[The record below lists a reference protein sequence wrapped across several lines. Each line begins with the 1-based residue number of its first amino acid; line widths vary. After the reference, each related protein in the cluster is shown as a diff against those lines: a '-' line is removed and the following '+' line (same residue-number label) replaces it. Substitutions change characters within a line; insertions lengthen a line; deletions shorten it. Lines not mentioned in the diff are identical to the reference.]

1 MTKTVTKTV
10 TKADDTMS
18 NTVSTAA
25 YRAARR
31 EEAHSAVGYMRDP
44 LLLRQYRGLLNDR
57 GNAQLSRA
65 LAWVTAGGIVEGLVY
80 LAIIP
85 TVVALAS
92 SAPAWGLGLGG
103 WLTVLGVCAV
113 VGAVCT
119 YAMNLGAYRAAL
131 EGLRVMLV
139 KVGDRLASL
148 PLGWFD
154 AGLNGRMSRLVT
166 EGLMSI
172 GSGIAH
178 VAVPVLRNTIA
189 ALVLMVG
196 VFIWQPMLGITL
208 ATSLLVIAALTVF
221 SNRLEHYSHSLTDP
235 LERELSSRIVEY
247 ASCQGALRSA
257 GRSGNYEPLYSAIE
271 RSHGRRVRALW
282 ISTLALVLGGMS
294 TQIVAVSLIYVSVQ
308 MALTGLLDPVSTVVF
323 IGVMLRFTRAIQD
336 AVSFL
341 VGAENSRIPLV
352 DVNEILSSEPLP
364 VPEEPAH
371 LSDPGSVSVENVS
384 FSYTPGVPV
393 LRSLSFTAEPGSL
406 TAIVGPSGSGKTTV
420 FKLLARF
427 WDVDS
432 GTVRVGGVDVRKQRT
447 EQLMAQLSMV
457 FQDVYLFDG
466 TLMENIRVGRE
477 DATDEQV
484 LRAASLAG
492 ADEIAARL
500 PEGWQTRVGEG
511 GGRLSGGERQRVSIA
526 RALLKDA
533 PILLFDEA
541 TSALDPE
548 NEASV
553 QQSIRR
559 LRQRSTV
566 LVIAHK
572 LDTVRDADQIVVLD
586 EHGALAQIGTHEE
599 LVAVPGVYR
608 TFWQAR
614 VNAAGW
620 KL

>member
-10 TKADDTMS
+10 AKSDDTMS

-31 EEAHSAVGYMRDP
+31 EESHSAVGYMRDP

-85 TVVALAS
+85 TVAALAS

-113 VGAVCT
+113 VGGVCT

-172 GSGIAH
+172 GTGIAH

-196 VFIWQPMLGITL
+196 VLIWQPMLGATL
-208 ATSLLVIAALTVF
+208 AASLLVIAALTVL

-308 MALTGLLDPVSTVVF
+308 MALTGSLDPVSTVVF

-341 VGAENSRIPLV
+341 VGAESSRIPLA
-352 DVNEILSSEPLP
+352 DVHEILSSEPLP

-432 GTVRVGGVDVRKQRT
+432 GTVRVGGVDVREQRT

-457 FQDVYLFDG
+457 FQTCIFLTEPSWRTFAWAVRAPLTSRCFG
-466 TLMENIRVGRE
+466 QRPWRVPMR
-477 DATDEQV
+477 
-484 LRAASLAG
+484 LRRACRRGDRPVWVRAEAVFPAVNASGFPLLVPCS
-492 ADEIAARL
+492 RM
-500 PEGWQTRVGEG
+500 
-511 GGRLSGGERQRVSIA
+511 RLSCSLMRR
-526 RALLKDA
+526 RAPWTPRTRPRCSSPFA
-533 PILLFDEA
+533 A
-541 TSALDPE
+541 CG
-548 NEASV
+548 SV
-553 QQSIRR
+553 QPCWLLRTSWTRCVTPIRLWCLMSMAPWRR
-559 LRQRSTV
+559 LVPTRSSWRCRACT
-566 LVIAHK
+566 APSG
-572 LDTVRDADQIVVLD
+572 R
-586 EHGALAQIGTHEE
+586 
-599 LVAVPGVYR
+599 
-608 TFWQAR
+608 R
-614 VNAAGW
+614 V
-620 KL
+620 